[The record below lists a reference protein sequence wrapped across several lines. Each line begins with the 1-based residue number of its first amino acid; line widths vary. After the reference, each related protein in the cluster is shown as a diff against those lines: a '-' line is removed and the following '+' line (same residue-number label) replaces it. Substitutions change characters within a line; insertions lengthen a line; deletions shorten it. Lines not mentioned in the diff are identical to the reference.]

1 MKRNLYLALMAIV
14 AIAILATAACK
25 TSGMAITSRGQLLKI
40 NIKHPTALPEAGE
53 DNLDVM
59 ISNRGVNNVKD
70 VLVDVEL
77 PPQLIV
83 IDQTADRGI
92 NAMHDPGSNVYHF
105 TLGNVQPAEDANI
118 RFKVRT
124 AFGTMRETGSVK
136 VTAWQRDL
144 PGDKLVETAV
154 IKLRM

>member
-92 NAMHDPGSNVYHF
+92 NAMP
-105 TLGNVQPAEDANI
+105 I
-118 RFKVRT
+118 
-124 AFGTMRETGSVK
+124 
-136 VTAWQRDL
+136 
-144 PGDKLVETAV
+144 
-154 IKLRM
+154 I